1 MRQVS
6 QIIQDQY
13 MKKLALVV
21 LAALFFVACGPR
33 AAQMEGT
40 QVEIAQLL
48 SNPAEFENQQVQFT
62 GVISHICKHAGD
74 KIKVV
79 APGVEGQA
87 IVVKLGEL
95 AAQFTPE
102 MEGKEIT
109 LSGLVKAKTCA
120 KDHAAHGCAHAAPAA
135 GGCCGTK
142 PETCCQKAE
151 VAPAAD
157 AATVPAQPVAEA
169 VDTAAVQPKEKAC
182 GAKANVYIEL
192 TAFEVR

>member
-13 MKKLALVV
+13 MKRLALVV

-74 KIKVV
+74 KIKVAV
-79 APGVEGQA
+79 PGEEGQA

-102 MEGKEIT
+102 MVGKEIT
-109 LSGLVKAKTCA
+109 LSGLVTTKTLSLI
-120 KDHAAHGCAHAAPAA
+120 H
-135 GGCCGTK
+135 
-142 PETCCQKAE
+142 
-151 VAPAAD
+151 
-157 AATVPAQPVAEA
+157 
-169 VDTAAVQPKEKAC
+169 
-182 GAKANVYIEL
+182 I
-192 TAFEVR
+192 